1 MPLLWAE
8 GTFCFGGIGM
18 TYLISIAIGPV
29 QDFINTARRSRD
41 LWFGSWLL
49 SELSKAVAHEI
60 VRLYKA
66 ENLIF
71 PNPEDPSDLVAGPSQ
86 KRNDFSVVN
95 KIVAIVPDPEAA
107 ADAAEKALRER
118 LDELAKQAFT
128 RLEGDSHFCRDM
140 AFEQVNDLPEF
151 YWAAYPLANPFDKA
165 EYKQARAMTEAL
177 LASRKTTRCFAPATW
192 GSPVPK
198 SSLDGQREAVIK
210 EGVYKQ
216 EGFDEEKK
224 LLKLRRKYGLRSRAE
239 HLCGVGLLKRLGQRG
254 NDDSFFSTSHVA
266 ALPLI
271 QQIQNGEAVAAYIA
285 TLRELDLD
293 ESDLGKV
300 PRHPQDE
307 PKHAFNRIIGGEK
320 RSYDGH
326 LLFEGRLS
334 DFFDPVTEK
343 QDLEKARTSLR
354 TFLKTSKLK
363 EPLPYYAI
371 MLADGDRMGATIDH
385 QETKEEHQQ
394 LSRCLSQFAA
404 AVRDI
409 VEKDHQGWVVYAGGD
424 DVLAFAPLH
433 KLIECARALADKFA
447 DSFTLPN
454 KTDGSQFADKDGKS
468 PTLSMG
474 IAIAHHLDPLSD
486 ALDQARRAEKLA
498 KAVDGKDALA
508 IIVSKRSGPETLVK
522 GHWNEVDARLQRFTY
537 LHRAEAIPD
546 GAAYDLQT
554 MAREL
559 EHVPG
564 AISVEAKRILGRKR
578 AKQGTEGLSKKI
590 INELME
596 YLGRNDYSA
605 QDLARELIVA
615 RLLAQA
621 TEQADIKPEELAGA
635 KDSQQEAQLK
645 Q

>member
-1 MPLLWAE
+1 MSY
-8 GTFCFGGIGM
+8 FM
-18 TYLISIAIGPV
+18 NIAIGPV

-49 SELSKAVAHEI
+49 SELSKAAAHEI
-60 VRLYKA
+60 VRLCKA

-71 PNPEDPSDLVAGPSQ
+71 PNPEDPSDLVAGPFQ
-86 KRNDFSVVN
+86 KGSDFCVVN
-95 KIVAIVPDPEAA
+95 KIVAIVTDPEAT
-107 ADAAEKALRER
+107 ADAVEQALRKR
-118 LDELAKQAFT
+118 LSELAKQAFT
-128 RLEGDSHFCRDM
+128 RLEGDSHFRRDM
-140 AFEQVNDLPEF
+140 AFEQINDLPEF

-165 EYKQARAMTEAL
+165 EYRQARAMAEAL
-177 LASRKTTRCFAPATW
+177 LSSRKSTRCFLPVSW
-192 GSPVPK
+192 GNPVPK

-210 EGVYKQ
+210 ERVYRQ

-224 LLKLRRKYGLRSRAE
+224 LLKLRHKYGLRSMAE
-239 HLCGVGLLKRLGQRG
+239 QLCGVGLLKRLGQRG

-271 QQIQNGEAVAAYIA
+271 QQIQNAAAVTTYIK
-285 TLRELDLD
+285 TLTDLGLD

-300 PRHPQDE
+300 PRHSQAEPQ
-307 PKHAFNRIIGGEK
+307 HAFSRNVRVFNGEK
-320 RSYDGH
+320 LANEKRPYDGH

-334 DFFDPVTEK
+334 DFFDQVTEK
-343 QDLEKARTSLR
+343 QELEKARAALR
-354 TFLKTSKLK
+354 TFFKTTKLK
-363 EPLPYYAI
+363 EPLPYYAV
-371 MLADGDRMGATIDH
+371 LLGDGDRMGGTIDN
-385 QETKEEHQQ
+385 QETNEEHRQ
-394 LSRCLSQFAA
+394 LSRCLSQFTA

-433 KLIECARALADKFA
+433 KLIECARALADKFE
-447 DSFTLPN
+447 DSFSMSN
-454 KTDGSQFADKDGKS
+454 KADGGKFTDKDGKS

-486 ALDQARRAEKLA
+486 ALDLARRAEKAA
-498 KAVDGKDALA
+498 KAVDGKNALA
-508 IIVSKRSGPETLVK
+508 VIVSKRSGPETLVK
-522 GHWNEVDARLQRFTY
+522 GHWTEVDMRLQRFTY

-564 AISVEAKRILGRKR
+564 AIAVEAKRILERKR
-578 AKQGTEGLSKKI
+578 TKQGTEGLSKKI

-605 QDLARELIVA
+605 QDLAKELIVA

-621 TEQADIKPEELAGA
+621 TEQADIKPEELPGA
-635 KDSQQEAQLK
+635 KDSQEEAQPK